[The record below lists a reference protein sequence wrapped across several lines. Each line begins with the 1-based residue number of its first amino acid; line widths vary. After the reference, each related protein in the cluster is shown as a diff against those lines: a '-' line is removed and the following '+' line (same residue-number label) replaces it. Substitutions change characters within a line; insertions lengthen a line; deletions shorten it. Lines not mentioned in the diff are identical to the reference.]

1 MAFEFSWLLNG
12 RVLHARIFG
21 TMTDTDNTIFDD
33 AVQAALNTQTSLPVH
48 LLLDYSGVERI
59 QSHISPVSEDILPSA
74 LAKHPALGLR
84 VAVQTPLLR
93 FVPTFLSSALKPPAQ
108 RYDSLDGALD
118 YLYDADPTLG
128 PNHQRQTRVRRWR
141 RPA

>member
-1 MAFEFSWLLNG
+1 MAFEFSWLLNR

-21 TMTDTDNTIFDD
+21 TMTDTDNATFDD
-33 AVQAALNTQTSLPVH
+33 AVQTALNTQSSLPVH

-59 QSHISPVSEDILPSA
+59 QSHISPVSDENQPSP
-74 LAKHPALGLR
+74 LARHPGLGLR

-93 FVPTFLSSALKPPAQ
+93 FIPPFLASALKPPAQ
-108 RYDSLDGALD
+108 QYSSLDGALA
-118 YLYDADPTLG
+118 YLYDADPTLT
-128 PNHQRQTRVRRWR
+128 PNGQHPARLRRWR